1 MSKIKEYNDI
11 YNKDGIKII
20 EKSSVDLSDLIKNLE
35 KWHEEIAEII
45 LNPNTIY
52 YYATDN
58 YDSDSY
64 LDELPK
70 KDYSCVKNVLELL
83 IKNPEEF
90 YDEYQNNSLF
100 AKKVKAA
107 NTISELK
114 EIIKEAGIKTKAD
127 SSNLKKSKNQIN
139 KSLCMDYCY
148 GVFGEILFYTVV
160 ENVLNNVLLA
170 SKVQYI
176 TAPGTN
182 AHGSDG
188 IFCNEE
194 DKKLYF
200 GEAKFTVNLQQGLSQ
215 AISSMN
221 NCLERIKLDQGFI
234 LTHKK
239 SLKNGYG
246 KIINGDN
253 ISQYKNKIII
263 FLLHGEEIDTNSI
276 VDIINKNKNKIVKK
290 LDKIEFIVISF
301 PIFDKENLKKEIA
314 KEVSNYDTKYRTTK

>member
-1 MSKIKEYNDI
+1 MSIIKEYNDI

-70 KDYSCVKNVLELL
+70 KDYGYVKNVLELL
-83 IKNPEEF
+83 IKNPEELN
-90 YDEYQNNSLF
+90 DEYEKKSLF
-100 AKKVKAA
+100 AEKVKTA
-107 NTISELK
+107 NTIAELEK
-114 EIIKEAGIKTKAD
+114 IIKEAGIKTKID
-127 SSNLKKSKNQIN
+127 STNLEKAKSQIN
-139 KSLCMDYCY
+139 KALCMDYCY

-160 ENVLNNVLLA
+160 ENVLNNELLA

-188 IFCNEE
+188 IFCNED

-200 GEAKFTVNLQQGLSQ
+200 GEAKFTINLQHGLSQ
-215 AISSMN
+215 AINSMN
-221 NCLERIKLDQGFI
+221 HCLERIKLDKDFI
-234 LTHKK
+234 LTHQK

-246 KIINGDN
+246 KIINSDN
-253 ISQYKNKIII
+253 ISQYENKIII
-263 FLLHGEEIDTNSI
+263 FLLHGKEIDINSI
-276 VDIINKNKNKIVKK
+276 VDIINKNKNSIAKK
-290 LDKIEFIVISF
+290 LGKIEFIVVSF
-301 PIFDKENLKKEIA
+301 PIFDKDNLKKEIA
-314 KEVSNYDTKYRTTK
+314 NGVSNYDTKYRTTK